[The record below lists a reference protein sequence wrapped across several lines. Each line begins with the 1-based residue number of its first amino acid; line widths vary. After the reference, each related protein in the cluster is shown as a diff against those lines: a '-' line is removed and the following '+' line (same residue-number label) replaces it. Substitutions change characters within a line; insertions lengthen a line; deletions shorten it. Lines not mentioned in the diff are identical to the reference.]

1 MKKLLKTHVH
11 LTASIKGLPKII
23 APLRNILRDDGP
35 DAAEGLI
42 FIILAVFKYK
52 IPDVDKKSMI
62 RLKLEKPF
70 YSSSVDEIPDL
81 WKLIEVGD

>member
-1 MKKLLKTHVH
+1 M
-11 LTASIKGLPKII
+11 
-23 APLRNILRDDGP
+23 
-35 DAAEGLI
+35 
-42 FIILAVFKYK
+42 LAIFKYK